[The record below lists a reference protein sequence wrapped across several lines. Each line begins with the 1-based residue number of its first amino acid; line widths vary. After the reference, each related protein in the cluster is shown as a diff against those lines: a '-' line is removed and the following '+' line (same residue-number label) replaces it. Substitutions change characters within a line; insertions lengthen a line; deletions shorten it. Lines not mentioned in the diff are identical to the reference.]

1 MTALCMAGLSHQPIP
16 RLAFLLVDV
25 EHLLT
30 EDIFGQHGLD
40 FPDTRRTELSRS
52 IPIRLCHHV
61 NVGKLDIHLTFLIVE
76 RVVSISYRF
85 GR

>member
-1 MTALCMAGLSHQPIP
+1 MTALCMAGLSHQLIP

-40 FPDTRRTELSRS
+40 FPDTLPGEV
-52 IPIRLCHHV
+52 RLPW
-61 NVGKLDIHLTFLIVE
+61 L
-76 RVVSISYRF
+76 R
-85 GR
+85 